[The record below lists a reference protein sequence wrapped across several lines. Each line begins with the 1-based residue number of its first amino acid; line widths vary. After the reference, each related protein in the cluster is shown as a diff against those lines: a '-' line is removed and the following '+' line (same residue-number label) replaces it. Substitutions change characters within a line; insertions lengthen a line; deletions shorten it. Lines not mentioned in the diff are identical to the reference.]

1 MTTNAIDLDRL
12 APIPG
17 SAHYTVSTVTRIV
30 HISGQTGVDADDR
43 VVGPTFLEQATQA
56 FRNLKIAAEN
66 ATGTTGPIPAAMLR
80 MYVVDY
86 SASTVEDLITA
97 AVTVFGED
105 YPITASTLLGVAC
118 LWRPELLFEVDA
130 VLVLD

>member
-1 MTTNAIDLDRL
+1 MATAPVDVDGL

-17 SAHYTVSTVTRIV
+17 SAHYTVSTGTRIV
-30 HISGQTGVDADDR
+30 HISGQTGVDADDQ

-56 FRNLKIAAEN
+56 FRNLQAVAEH
-66 ATGTTGPIPAAMLR
+66 AMGTTGTPPAAMLR

-86 SASTVEDLITA
+86 SESTVGDLITA
-97 AVTVFGED
+97 AATVFGD
-105 YPITASTLLGVAC
+105 DFPVAASTLVGVAC